1 MEFAIRYSEMLYF
14 TQQEDEACQI
24 PLHCAIWSLCSSILR
39 KSKFRLCK
47 RKENTDGKL
56 GSVEGNS

>member
-24 PLHCAIWSLCSSILR
+24 SLRCAVWFLCSSILR
-39 KSKFRLCK
+39 KSKLRLFK
-47 RKENTDGKL
+47 RKQSTEGKL
-56 GSVEGNS
+56 ESVEGNS